1 MSMTSI
7 PSPPLGPLPEDAN
20 GGSTVSGPVHSGLPS
35 SDRSLGDKFPV
46 DQSPS
51 DQSPGDKS
59 LGDKSLGDKS
69 QSGGLSD
76 VPGMSMYELR
86 HYWSYMPVRT
96 LRERTISWIGSLVGA
111 GWPETLWLD
120 KYSGLHECR
129 RRFGD
134 RQVVELYRRDKTWI
148 ELPIP
153 CFLLMTR
160 LDRFSLDEACWTWI
174 REQREAMAGWLETHD
189 GVPESASTG
198 EEKRSPARKKEIV
211 VPRPVIRARVDD
223 VLGI

>member
-1 MSMTSI
+1 MTSI
-7 PSPPLGPLPEDAN
+7 PSPPLGPLPEDAG
-20 GGSTVSGPVHSGLPS
+20 GGSATAGPVHSGLPS
-35 SDRSLGDKFPV
+35 SRPIVDRSPV
-46 DQSPS
+46 GQSPS
-51 DQSPGDKS
+51 DQSLRDKS
-59 LGDKSLGDKS
+59 LGD
-69 QSGGLSD
+69 QSSSGSLSD

-160 LDRFSLDEACWTWI
+160 LDRLSLDEACWTWI

-189 GVPESASTG
+189 DAPEKETAG
-198 EEKRSPARKKEIV
+198 EEKHSPARKKEIV
-211 VPRPVIRARVDD
+211 VPRPVVRARVDD

>member
-1 MSMTSI
+1 M
-7 PSPPLGPLPEDAN
+7 PEDAN
-20 GGSTVSGPVHSGLPS
+20 GGSATADPVHSGLPS
-35 SDRSLGDKFPV
+35 SRPIVDRSPV
-46 DQSPS
+46 GQSPS
-51 DQSPGDKS
+51 DQSLRDKS
-59 LGDKSLGDKS
+59 LGD
-69 QSGGLSD
+69 QSSSGSLSD

-160 LDRFSLDEACWTWI
+160 LDRHSLDEACWTWI
-174 REQREAMAGWLETHD
+174 REQREAMAGWLETHCGAPEKD
-189 GVPESASTG
+189 GAG
-198 EEKRSPARKKEIV
+198 EEKRSPARKKEVI
-211 VPRPVIRARVDD
+211 VPRPVVRARVDD